1 MLQNQSMKKISS
13 FIGITLL
20 ITIII
25 FTVFINFFVK
35 EPIEEIEE
43 DKIKIVKI
51 TDPQYSILDS
61 TDLVNLWKLR
71 KLHTD
76 SVKISHNK
84 ERTSIQISEFKT
96 SSDYNLLRESGVY
109 DEFDDSI
116 KQLIEITYFEEE
128 KITYCGTLDF
138 KNLYDA
144 NNTITFEN
152 VEIKKQNSNSC
163 DSTKLI
169 EIGKLFLKY
178 QIKSIQTKPQIGDFT
193 TIYLRDG
200 RELFL
205 IKENIVLNG
214 DYYKERIKRAKYLN
228 DSTRVIYPY

>member
-1 MLQNQSMKKISS
+1 MAQSKLSS
-13 FIGITLL
+13 IFGIILL
-20 ITIII
+20 ISVIGFTI
-25 FTVFINFFVK
+25 FINFFVEK
-35 EPIEEIEE
+35 PIEKIEE
-43 DKIKIVKI
+43 EKIEIVK
-51 TDPQYSILDS
+51 TEEPEFSILDS
-61 TDLVNLWKLR
+61 TDLANLWKLR

-116 KQLIEITYFEEE
+116 KQLIERTYFEEE

-138 KNLYDA
+138 KNRYDV

-163 DSTKLI
+163 DSTKLM